1 MALSKL
7 GFKPGINREGTNYS
21 NEGGWFDGDKIRFRS
36 GFVERIGGWTRSSNN
51 TYIGT
56 PRKIFDFV
64 TLASENLLFI
74 GTEQKVYLEDSGTF
88 NDITPIRSTVTL
100 GNNPITTGSAGSGVI
115 TATTQAAHGAITGDF
130 VTFTGLTATDGLTTG
145 QLNIE
150 HIITAVPST
159 TTFTVTTAGAATSGS
174 TAGGGNNKSAAFQL
188 NIGLTSSVLGN
199 GWNAGTWGRFTWG
212 SASGS
217 LSGATLRLWFADNF
231 GEDLIFNANDGN
243 IFYWDATNG
252 ATTRAVLASSLTGA
266 SDVPVAVR
274 KVLVSEVDRHVIAF
288 GSNPIDSAVQDPMLI
303 RFSSQESA
311 TDWTPTA
318 TNTAGDIRLAKGS
331 EIITATPTSRQ
342 ILVWTDQ
349 ALYSMQF
356 LGPPFT
362 FGVSLL
368 GDNIRIAGPNTVVGV
383 NDIVYWMG
391 QENFYVYDGRIQVI
405 PCTVRDYV
413 FNDMNNQQS
422 FKFHGGS
429 ISSQTE
435 IWWFYCSAS
444 SSEIDRYVVYNYTEK
459 AWYYGTLVRTTW
471 NDRATG
477 LRSFPQATGIS
488 TDNYVYNHEDGL
500 DDFSTGSA
508 VAINAFIESSDFDI
522 GDGQQYM
529 LINRILPDLTF
540 NGSTVSSPSAL
551 FTIQSR
557 DFTGDGF
564 SESPSGSATRTA
576 TNPVEQYTDQVFV
589 RARGRQLSI
598 KVENTAVGVK
608 WRLGSPRIDV
618 RPDGRR

>member
-1 MALSKL
+1 MPLSKL

-36 GFVERIGGWTRSSNN
+36 GYVERIGGWTRVTNDVI
-51 TYIGT
+51 IGT
-56 PRKIFDFV
+56 ARKIFDFV
-64 TLASENLLFI
+64 TLASQNLLFI
-74 GTEQKVYLEDSGTF
+74 GTEKKVYLENSGTF
-88 NDITPIRSTVTL
+88 SDITPIRSTLTL
-100 GNNPITTGSAGSGVI
+100 GNNPINTTGGAGSGVI
-115 TATTQAAHGAITGDF
+115 TVTTQTSHLALTGDF
-130 VTFTGLTATDGLTTG
+130 VTFTGLTDTDGITAA

-150 HIITAVPST
+150 HEITSVPST
-159 TTFTVTTAGAATSGS
+159 TTFTVTTAGSATSGS
-174 TAGGGNNKSAAFQL
+174 TAGGGNSKTAAFQL
-188 NIGLTSSVLGN
+188 NTGLNTTILGD
-199 GWNAGTWGRFTWG
+199 GWNSGTWGRFTWG

-217 LSGATLRLWFADNF
+217 LAGSTLRLWFADNF
-231 GEDLIFNANDGN
+231 GEDLIFNANDGA
-243 IFYWDATNG
+243 IYYWDATNG
-252 ATTRAVLASSLTGA
+252 TSTRAVLASSLTGA
-266 SDVPVAVR
+266 SDVPVSVR

-288 GSNPIDSAVQDPMLI
+288 GSNPIDSATQDPMLI

-311 TDWTPTA
+311 VDWTPTA

-349 ALYSMQF
+349 ALYSMQL

-368 GDNIRIAGPNTVVGV
+368 GDNIRIAGPNVVVGV
-383 NDIVYWMG
+383 NDTVYWMG
-391 QENFYVYDGRIQVI
+391 QENFYVYDGRIQAI

-435 IWWFYCSAS
+435 VWWFYCSSS

-471 NDRATG
+471 NDRGTG
-477 LRSFPQATGIS
+477 LRSFPQATG
-488 TDNYVYNHEDGL
+488 TDNYLYNHESGL

-508 VAINAFIESSDFDI
+508 VAINAYIESSDFDI
-522 GDGQQYM
+522 GDGQQFM

-540 NGSTVSSPSAL
+540 NGSTTNSPSAL

-557 DFTGDGF
+557 DFSGDSF
-564 SESPSGSATRTA
+564 AESPSGSAVRTA
-576 TNPVEQYTDQVFV
+576 TSPVEQYTDQVFV

-598 KVENTAVGVK
+598 KIQNTDTGVK
-608 WRLGSPRIDV
+608 WRLGAPRIDV
-618 RPDGRR
+618 RADGRR